1 MFGFLQSE
9 NSKLRGAAKNWLYLG
24 HKVYNFRKDQLS
36 DFEISELSKRM
47 EELRSLLKAKTADAG
62 KLKLAIEAVEGH
74 MKKVGGAFY
83 PQSMLG
89 ENVDFILYF
98 LILYLGFTAF
108 FIKPFK
114 IPTNSMWP
122 TYNGMTSEVWTEDNP
137 APGPVSRAFRLIA
150 HGAIRYDLKAPADGE
165 LLIPISTT
173 LRSNSLLPVN
183 TVSKRHHLIVPGK
196 GNGFAFEIG
205 GKPLLLKTPQEFD
218 VASDMPMLNAQEKNI
233 LLQSWFPEENSLLEA
248 IQKRI
253 SAGQVAGRGRRMLAN
268 GLQANVI
275 MVRTGRYYKKGETV
289 LSFDIHTGDQLFVD
303 RMSYHFVRPKIG
315 DGFVFKTSEVPALT
329 RRGRDSYYIKRLS
342 GVEGD
347 ELQIDDGKLLVN
359 GEEATGSIAFVKNNS
374 KEAPYDG
381 YFHIGNSLLR
391 PGEKIKVPKD
401 KYVALGDNSGHSSDS
416 RDWGY
421 VPEAAI
427 VGRPVL
433 IFYPFTKRF
442 GLTK

>member
-1 MFGFLQSE
+1 M
-9 NSKLRGAAKNWLYLG
+9 
-24 HKVYNFRKDQLS
+24 
-36 DFEISELSKRM
+36 
-47 EELRSLLKAKTADAG
+47 
-62 KLKLAIEAVEGH
+62 
-74 MKKVGGAFY
+74 
-83 PQSMLG
+83 
-89 ENVDFILYF
+89 
-98 LILYLGFTAF
+98 
-108 FIKPFK
+108 
-114 IPTNSMWP
+114 
-122 TYNGMTSEVWTEDNP
+122 
-137 APGPVSRAFRLIA
+137 IA
-150 HGAIRYDLKAPADGE
+150 HGAIRYELKAPADGE
-165 LLIPISTT
+165 LLIPISTR
-173 LRSNSLLPVN
+173 LRSSSLLPVN

-205 GKPLLLKTPQEFD
+205 GKPLLLMTPQEFD
-218 VASDMPMLNAQEKNI
+218 VASDMPMLNVQEKNI
-233 LLQSWFPEENSLLEA
+233 LLQSWFPEEKSLLEV

-253 SAGQVAGRGRRMLAN
+253 SAGQTAGRGRRDLAN
-268 GLQANVI
+268 GLQTDVI
-275 MVRTGRYYKKGETV
+275 MVKTGRVYKKGETV

-303 RMSYHFVRPKIG
+303 RMSYHFVRPKVG

-347 ELQIDDGKLLVN
+347 KLQIDDGKLLLD
-359 GEEATGSIAFVKNNS
+359 GGDPPGSIAFIKNNS

-391 PGEKIKVPKD
+391 RGQKIVVPED
-401 KYVALGDNSGHSSDS
+401 MYVALGDNSGHSSDS

-421 VPEAAI
+421 VPERAI

>member
-9 NSKLRGAAKNWLYLG
+9 NSKLRSAAKNWLYLG
-24 HKVYNFRKDQLS
+24 HKVYNFRKDQLTDS
-36 DFEISELSKRM
+36 EISELGMRM
-47 EELRSLLKAKTADAG
+47 EELRGQLKAKTADAG
-62 KLKLAIEAVEGH
+62 KLKLAIEAVESH

-83 PQSMLG
+83 PQSMIG

-122 TYNGMTSEVWTEDNP
+122 TYNGMTSEVWTEENP
-137 APGPVSRAFRLIA
+137 APGALSRAFRLIA
-150 HGAIRYDLKAPADGE
+150 HGAIRYELEAPADGE

-173 LRSNSLLPVN
+173 IRSSSLLPVN

-196 GNGFAFEIG
+196 GNGFAFEVG
-205 GKPLLLKTPQEFD
+205 GEPLLLKTPQEFD
-218 VASDMPMLNAQEKNI
+218 VASDMPMLNIQDKNI

-253 SAGQVAGRGRRMLAN
+253 SNGQTAGRGRRVLAN
-268 GLQANVI
+268 GLQTDVI
-275 MVRTGRYYKKGETV
+275 MVRSGRFFKKGETV

-303 RMSYHFVRPKIG
+303 RMSYHFVRPKVG

-342 GVEGD
+342 GVGGD

-359 GEEATGSIAFVKNNS
+359 GEGPTGSIAFVKNNS

-391 PGEKIKVPKD
+391 PGQKIEVPQD
-401 KYVALGDNSGHSSDS
+401 RYVALGDNSGHSSDS

-433 IFYPFTKRF
+433 IFYPFTHRF

>member
-36 DFEISELSKRM
+36 DSDISELGKRM
-47 EELRSLLKAKTADAG
+47 EELRKELKAKPADAG

-137 APGPVSRAFRLIA
+137 APGALSRAFRLIA
-150 HGAIRYDLKAPADGE
+150 YGAIRYDLKAPADGE

-233 LLQSWFPEENSLLEA
+233 LLQSWFPEESSLLEA

-253 SAGQVAGRGRRMLAN
+253 SSGQVEGRGRRTLAN
-268 GLQANVI
+268 GLDANVM
-275 MVRTGRYYKKGETV
+275 MVRTGRFYKKGETV

-303 RMSYHFVRPKIG
+303 RMSYHFVRPKVG

-347 ELQIDDGKLLVN
+347 ELQIDDGKLMVN
-359 GEEATGSIAFVKNNS
+359 GKEPTGSIAFVKNNS

-381 YFHIGNSLLR
+381 YFHIGSSLLR
-391 PGEKIKVPKD
+391 PGEKIKVPED